1 MRDLIVTLIVLGSL
15 PYIFTRPHLG
25 AFMWAWISYMNPHRM
40 GWGFAYSMPFA
51 ALIAACTLLAF
62 VTNPNQRRGLP
73 MYSNMIWM
81 LALVFWFNVTS
92 VFAYDHKSW
101 SQWDKVMKIQ
111 LLNLVTIMVCWGR
124 ERITILLAVITG
136 SIAFYGFKG
145 GIFTVLTAGG
155 AKVWG
160 PKDSYIE
167 GNNELALALICCI
180 PILLFLRTQYKNKW
194 VGYLILAT
202 IFLCGISAIG
212 SYSRG
217 ALLAIAAM
225 LGWLWVKSQYK
236 FKTGI
241 AIVLAAPLVL
251 MMMPDRWFDRMNTID
266 SYEEDRSAMGRIS
279 AWWYAWNAAS
289 DKPLEGLGFRGF
301 HHSLFPKYSPYPD
314 MVHDAHSIYFKILG
328 EHGFVGLSF
337 YLLMAFSTF
346 FMCRWIVKKSRG
358 VPELA
363 WAASLGAMV
372 EVSLVGFATGGA
384 FLGLSY
390 WDWTYHIVGIVA
402 LTKREVVET
411 LQKLNTAKASALPPM
426 SGAPALGTGPPSG
439 KGPPRSPVGP
449 PMPQPVL
456 SRPPA
461 PLAGGSGPPGGE
473 SAPPKPGAGSAPRPS
488 PPGASRAGIRDTKTA
503 GPPAGGTSPRPS
515 AGAASRAIPSGVR
528 GGAKSESAPGALP
541 PGRADGD
548 RASPGPSTTRPS
560 STGPS
565 SASPSASSPS
575 SSSPGRVPGGRS
587 LPPGFGPMHRKRH

>member
-1 MRDLIVTLIVLGSL
+1 MRDLLVTLIVLGSL
-15 PYIFTRPHLG
+15 PYILTRPHLG

-51 ALIAACTLLAF
+51 AMIAACTLLAF
-62 VTNPNQRRGLP
+62 VTNPHQRRGLP
-73 MYSNMIWM
+73 MYTNMIWL

-92 VFAYDHKSW
+92 VFAFDSKSW

-145 GIFTVLTAGG
+145 GIFTVLTAGS

-160 PKDSYIE
+160 PKETYLE

-180 PILLFLRTQYKNKW
+180 PILIYLRTQYTKKW
-194 VGYLILAT
+194 ASYLILAT

-225 LGWLWVKSQYK
+225 LGWLWLKSRYK
-236 FKTGI
+236 LKTGL
-241 AIVLAAPLVL
+241 AIVVATPLVL
-251 MMMPDRWFDRMNTID
+251 MMMPDRWFDRMDTID
-266 SYEEDRSAMGRIS
+266 NYEQDRSAMGRIS

-301 HHSLFPKYSPYPD
+301 HYSLFPKYSPYPD
-314 MVHDAHSIYFKILG
+314 FVHDAHSIYFKILG

-358 VPELA
+358 IPELA
-363 WAASLGAMV
+363 WAGTLGAMI

-390 WDWTYHIVGIVA
+390 WDWSYHIVGIVA

-411 LQKLNTAKASALPPM
+411 LERLNAQKSSALPPM
-426 SGAPALGTGPPSG
+426 GGAAGFGTGPPSV
-439 KGPPRSPVGP
+439 KDPPRGP
-449 PMPQPVL
+449 
-456 SRPPA
+456 A
-461 PLAGGSGPPGGE
+461 
-473 SAPPKPGAGSAPRPS
+473 RPS
-488 PPGASRAGIRDTKTA
+488 PLPQPGLARPGVPSPGVAQGAPNAKGTATPAAPPGAVAGSA
-503 GPPAGGTSPRPS
+503 GPPAGPAQSPKPVFDPVSRPRP
-515 AGAASRAIPSGVR
+515 ASPGTPPGRGNGRGIPSGVR
-528 GGAKSESAPGALP
+528 AGRRPEPTGGAMP
-541 PGRADGD
+541 PAAD
-548 RASPGPSTTRPS
+548 T
-560 STGPS
+560 
-565 SASPSASSPS
+565 SASPTSGAPARPRS
-575 SSSPGRVPGGRS
+575 GGRS
-587 LPPGFGPMHRKRH
+587 LPPGFGPMQRKRH